1 MALNTFFTCFEMFI
15 VGSNYPNMA
24 LGLDKGDVEK
34 DAQGLET
41 MKVLGRNMAFLLKK
55 ITG

>member
-1 MALNTFFTCFEMFI
+1 MFI

-24 LGLDKGDVEK
+24 LGLNKGDVEK

-41 MKVLGRNMAFLLKK
+41 MRVLGKNMAFLLETIKAHSTSNSNN
-55 ITG
+55 TGT

>member
-1 MALNTFFTCFEMFI
+1 MFI

-24 LGLDKGDVEK
+24 LGLNKGDVEK

-41 MKVLGRNMAFLLKK
+41 MKVLGKNVAFLLKK
-55 ITG
+55 IKAHSTSNSNNTGT